1 MTFVDAKRMSPSERV
16 LAMEALWESMCQD
29 DPEPSSPEWHEAV
42 LEQRRRKAEVSE
54 GGFVTLQQLRQKLGK

>member
-1 MTFVDAKRMSPSERV
+1 MTSLDAKRMSPTERV

-42 LEQRRRKAEVSE
+42 LAQRRKRAASGE
-54 GGFVTLQQLRQKLGK
+54 GGFVTLQQLRLKLGR